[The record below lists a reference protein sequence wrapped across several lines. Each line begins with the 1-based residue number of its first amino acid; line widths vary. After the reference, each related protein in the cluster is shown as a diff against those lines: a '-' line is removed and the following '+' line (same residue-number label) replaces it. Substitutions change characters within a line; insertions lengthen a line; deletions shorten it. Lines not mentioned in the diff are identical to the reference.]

1 MYVNKFVK
9 KGRGVKRLKNNRVNQ
24 TIFVDNLKKRMK
36 DSFEQGFY
44 LESIVCS
51 YAIIENRTKRIC
63 EHLGENANNLTL
75 NKKTETI
82 YEKIKERDLET
93 DRELYKLTGYLKFR
107 ISKTNIIVINQ
118 NTNYRDIIND
128 LENYQE
134 NSKLVTFRIQRNEII
149 HNLYKYDSSN
159 PQVTDF
165 NKFRELAEDGIYVA
179 DNLCTIASGMKRK
192 IKQLGK
198 KNNLK

>member
-51 YAIIENRTKRIC
+51 YEIIENRTKRIC

-82 YEKIKERDLET
+82 YEKIKERDSET